1 MADFIEVYN
10 MERALVNNDNL
21 VNSPHKHNRVKI
33 KHLTANSWLPEK
45 ALPLSVFSVNSTTT
59 FPVAQAHSFGNI
71 SSTPLSQS
79 PY

>member
-33 KHLTANSWLPEK
+33 KHLTANS
-45 ALPLSVFSVNSTTT
+45 
-59 FPVAQAHSFGNI
+59 
-71 SSTPLSQS
+71 
-79 PY
+79 